1 MATPSAVMANCE
13 NCGEVLHR
21 VIKGKLSTRKD
32 IVFQGVVKCQ
42 TCGRI
47 SNITIRESK
56 PVKIPVI
63 VSWMEESQRIET
75 ELGPDVLLRVGDLL
89 ELPSGKAEVTAIESV
104 GRRVPEC
111 TAHRIDTVWA
121 KRADIVRIKVTLMKA
136 GRGSP
141 KEIFVAPDRE
151 FCVGDIIE
159 VGRVRALILQIR
171 VEQQTLHRGCAPASA
186 IKRIYA
192 KAGRPVRTSGSSA

>member
-1 MATPSAVMANCE
+1 MANCE

-21 VIKGKLSTRKD
+21 VIKGKLSGRRD

-47 SNITIRESK
+47 SDITIREPK
-56 PVKIPVI
+56 ALKIPVI
-63 VSWMEESQRIET
+63 VSWMKDSQRIET
-75 ELGPDVLLRVGDLL
+75 EFGPDVLLRVGDLL
-89 ELPSGKAEVTAIESV
+89 ELSSGKAEVTAIESE
-104 GRRVPEC
+104 GRRIPEC
-111 TAHRIDTVWA
+111 TARHIDTVWA
-121 KRADIVRIKVTLMKA
+121 KRADMVRIKVTLVKA

-159 VGRVRALILQIR
+159 VGRVRALIQHIR
-171 VEQQTLHRGCAPASA
+171 VEQKTLHRGCAPASA

-192 KAGRPVRTSGSSA
+192 KAGRPIRTSGSSA

>member
-1 MATPSAVMANCE
+1 MATPSAVMANCD

-32 IVFQGVVKCQ
+32 IVFQGVVKCH

-89 ELPSGKAEVTAIESV
+89 ELPSGKAEVTAIESE

-121 KRADIVRIKVTLMKA
+121 KRADMVRIKVTLMKA

>member
-1 MATPSAVMANCE
+1 M
-13 NCGEVLHR
+13 
-21 VIKGKLSTRKD
+21 IKGKLSGRRD

-47 SNITIRESK
+47 SDITIRESK
-56 PVKIPVI
+56 ALKIPVI
-63 VSWMEESQRIET
+63 VSWMEDSQRIET

-89 ELPSGKAEVTAIESV
+89 ELSSGEVEVTAIESE

-111 TAHRIDTVWA
+111 TARHIDTVWA
-121 KRADIVRIKVTLMKA
+121 KRADMVRIKVTLVKA

-159 VGRVRALILQIR
+159 VGRVRALIQHIR
-171 VEQQTLHRGCAPASA
+171 VEQKTLHRGCAPASA

-192 KAGRPVRTSGSSA
+192 KAGRPIRTSGSSA

>member
-1 MATPSAVMANCE
+1 MANCE

-121 KRADIVRIKVTLMKA
+121 TRADIVRIKVTLMKA

>member
-1 MATPSAVMANCE
+1 VATPSAVMANCE

-21 VIKGKLSTRKD
+21 VIKGKLSGRRD
-32 IVFQGVVKCQ
+32 IVFQGVVRCQ

-47 SNITIRESK
+47 SDITIRESK

-63 VSWMEESQRIET
+63 ISWMEDSERIET
-75 ELGPDVLLRVGDLL
+75 ELGPDILLRVGDLL
-89 ELPSGKAEVTAIESV
+89 ELSSGNAEVTAIESG

-111 TAHRIDTVWA
+111 TARRVDTVWA
-121 KRADIVRIKVTLMKA
+121 KRADMVRVKVTLVKA

-141 KEIFVAPDRE
+141 KEIFVAPDKE

-159 VGRVRALILQIR
+159 VGRNRALILQIR
-171 VEQQTLHRGCAPASA
+171 VEQKTLHRGCAPASA

-192 KAGRPVRTSGSSA
+192 KSGRPVRPSESSA